1 MDCSGQQ
8 KEHHQSYFPTVRTGL
23 QRHVRLQPIIKN
35 DQNPNTAKNLEQNQ
49 KNSMLTKS
57 DMIHQAT
64 GAAKRGAD
72 PTPRP
77 PQPRGRSPRATE
89 GPRPRRPAPP
99 GPRRRRFGGE
109 KTRELRR
116 APSALDARVRASFFG
131 RVAEF
136 GGWVRAFFGVPV
148 SSTGKQ
154 NVFFFL
160 FLRAVVGCFL
170 LEGRRIWRFK
180 DSVLD
185 GKGTTH
191 AEAQGS
197 VAARRPMAEPV
208 CFEAPVLGDCVVK
221 PIWFANCWSVCQTAC
236 NWSVT

>member
-1 MDCSGQQ
+1 MQL
-8 KEHHQSYFPTVRTGL
+8 KEAQTHPPARLSLSADLREQRKVLGL
-23 QRHVRLQPIIKN
+23 
-35 DQNPNTAKNLEQNQ
+35 A
-49 KNSMLTKS
+49 
-57 DMIHQAT
+57 
-64 GAAKRGAD
+64 
-72 PTPRP
+72 
-77 PQPRGRSPRATE
+77 
-89 GPRPRRPAPP
+89 GPRHLAPDAA
-99 GPRRRRFGGE
+99 GASAEETVG
-109 KTRELRR
+109 R
-116 APSALDARVRASFFG
+116 APSALDARARASFFG

-170 LEGRRIWRFK
+170 LEGRRVWRFK